1 MGKCESNCILNFTL
15 LLFSSHQRLYLVGN
29 YVNVMGFGD
38 SEVPFFFFKCPH
50 KTSCKHLCLHVLTIA
65 VV

>member
-38 SEVPFFFFKCPH
+38 SEVPFIF
-50 KTSCKHLCLHVLTIA
+50 
-65 VV
+65 